1 MVLPL
6 SWKNRSNTSFVDH
19 LVLRIKLRRCDTG
32 RMADKK
38 LPKGVVSEE
47 VVWHEADGTPT
58 TDKLKAASA
67 EVTTTYAD
75 GRTVH
80 RLLRSA
86 NNPPTAE

>member
-1 MVLPL
+1 VLPL
-6 SWKNRSNTSFVDH
+6 SWKNRSNASFVDH
-19 LVLRIKLRRCDTG
+19 LVLRIKLQRCDTG

-47 VVWHEADGTPT
+47 VVWHLADGTPT

-75 GRTVH
+75 GRKTH
-80 RLLRSA
+80 RLLRQA
-86 NNPPTAE
+86 GTALT